1 MVTSRYVCS
10 HNNSHSAYAIV
21 RKSMAAIM
29 EYSCL
34 VCFQFSEDHIDYCI
48 SGIHSGDNNPT
59 VDDPSTTLCDD
70 DLPPRSQ
77 GQ

>member
-1 MVTSRYVCS
+1 ME
-10 HNNSHSAYAIV
+10 
-21 RKSMAAIM
+21 AIM

-59 VDDPSTTLCDD
+59 IDDPSTTLCDD